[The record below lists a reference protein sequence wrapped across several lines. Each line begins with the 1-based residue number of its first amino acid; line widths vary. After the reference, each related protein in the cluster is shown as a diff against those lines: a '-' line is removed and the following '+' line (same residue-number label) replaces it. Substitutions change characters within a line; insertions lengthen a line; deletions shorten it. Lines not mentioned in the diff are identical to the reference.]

1 MVWNLKYNKVGIV
14 AKPYLPARKVARAL
28 TTYLI
33 KQGLSVYTDML
44 TKYNSPIHAEGVPS
58 KMRNMKDI
66 DFVISLGGD
75 GTLLYI
81 SQNMQV
87 DVPVFPVNMGSRGY
101 LTEATPN
108 EVKEGI
114 RRILKGDYFID
125 KRTKLKVLINEE
137 RIPDALNELLLNSCP
152 ASRLL
157 LTLKVDYDKID
168 SGLIDSL
175 IVSTTTG
182 STAHALSAGAPLIDP
197 RLDAFVIVP
206 VNPLSLSMRPILVET
221 TSKIEIQLQKRS
233 RDVSCLVDGR
243 LIKTIPPG
251 TIITVE
257 KSENTFKI
265 IRFKKIN
272 FLSRAKD
279 KLMK

>member
-1 MVWNLKYNKVGIV
+1 LKFHKVGIV
-14 AKPYLPARKVARAL
+14 AKPYLPARKVARAI

-44 TKYNSPIHAEGVPS
+44 SKRNTPIHAEGVPS
-58 KMRNMKDI
+58 KIKDMKDI

-81 SQNMQV
+81 SQNLQV

-101 LTEATPN
+101 LTEATPS
-108 EVKEGI
+108 EIKEGI
-114 RRILKGDYFID
+114 RKILNGDYYID
-125 KRTKLKVLINEE
+125 ERTKLKVLVNDE
-137 RIPDALNELLLNSCP
+137 RIYDALNELLLNSCP

-157 LTLKVDYDKID
+157 LTIKVDYDEINP
-168 SGLIDSL
+168 GLIDSL

-197 RLDAFVIVP
+197 RLDVFVVVP
-206 VNPLSLSMRPILVET
+206 VNPLSLSMRPIIVGA
-221 TSKIEIQLQKRS
+221 TSKIEIQIQKGS

-243 LIKTIPPG
+243 LVKTVPPSTTIK
-251 TIITVE
+251 VE
-257 KSENTFKI
+257 KSERTFKI
-265 IRFKKIN
+265 IRFKEIR
-272 FLSRAKD
+272 FLSRAKE